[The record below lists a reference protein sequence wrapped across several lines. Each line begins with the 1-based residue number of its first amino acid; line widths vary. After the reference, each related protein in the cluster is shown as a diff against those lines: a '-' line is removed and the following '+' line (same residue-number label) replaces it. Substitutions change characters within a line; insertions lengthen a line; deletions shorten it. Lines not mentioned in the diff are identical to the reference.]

1 MHKNI
6 ATRNFLLRTV
16 IGFALLVLVARLYT
30 IMIENG
36 PQIKKSADIQ
46 NSLTVQV
53 ADRRSDILD
62 RNMRAFTGVEKAD
75 YVVVFSTEDTK
86 KDFKLCKIL
95 AKYSNENEYDIYSRL
110 QVYKRT
116 FTKVSGEYKT
126 EIAKYQNFS
135 VISVANRYLHDYP
148 CASLIGYV
156 GDSKGASGLEKVYDK
171 PLSKVS
177 DYSVSARADA
187 LMRFVP
193 GGNIKTAGL
202 NIKSSKLKTTLDLN
216 YCRIAEDVLKKSDL
230 KAGVVILDVNTFD
243 LLAMAT
249 NPSFDPDNVKDY
261 LDSKDGNLL
270 NRCLT
275 DYDMGSI
282 FKIVVSAAALEQGAV
297 SPEDKFVCKGYSYI
311 SGQKIDCHNIYGH
324 GQITFEEAFMYSCNP
339 VFIEI
344 GQRIGYAKIIEYA
357 EKFGIGK
364 KILNPTSLHQGQG
377 NLPDKNNY
385 YLADLANLSIG
396 QGLLSGNAVNGAV
409 LTAVI
414 ANGGIIK
421 QVNCV
426 DSIVDSVGQ
435 KKKALRVFGEKRI
448 ISEKTALQIYKMMLK
463 TNISGT
469 GTSGYIEDFGS
480 GGKTGSAQTGW
491 VVDGQR
497 YQHGWYTGFFPA
509 QNPRFAMCVFV
520 ENGKSGSE
528 TAAPVFKEIGERII
542 NTID

>member
-1 MHKNI
+1 M
-6 ATRNFLLRTV
+6 
-16 IGFALLVLVARLYT
+16 
-30 IMIENG
+30 
-36 PQIKKSADIQ
+36 
-46 NSLTVQV
+46 
-53 ADRRSDILD
+53 
-62 RNMRAFTGVEKAD
+62 
-75 YVVVFSTEDTK
+75 
-86 KDFKLCKIL
+86 
-95 AKYSNENEYDIYSRL
+95 
-110 QVYKRT
+110 
-116 FTKVSGEYKT
+116 
-126 EIAKYQNFS
+126 
-135 VISVANRYLHDYP
+135 
-148 CASLIGYV
+148 
-156 GDSKGASGLEKVYDK
+156 
-171 PLSKVS
+171 
-177 DYSVSARADA
+177 
-187 LMRFVP
+187 
-193 GGNIKTAGL
+193 
-202 NIKSSKLKTTLDLN
+202 
-216 YCRIAEDVLKKSDL
+216 
-230 KAGVVILDVNTFD
+230 
-243 LLAMAT
+243 
-249 NPSFDPDNVKDY
+249 
-261 LDSKDGNLL
+261 
-270 NRCLT
+270 
-275 DYDMGSI
+275 
-282 FKIVVSAAALEQGAV
+282 
-297 SPEDKFVCKGYSYI
+297 
-311 SGQKIDCHNIYGH
+311 
-324 GQITFEEAFMYSCNP
+324 
-339 VFIEI
+339 
-344 GQRIGYAKIIEYA
+344 
-357 EKFGIGK
+357 
-364 KILNPTSLHQGQG
+364 HQGQG